1 MTITTNR
8 SGESGIND
16 DSTTQQAS
24 SSINPIMEGNATVR
38 GNLSVEGQTTT
49 KGLKVIDDDHKIAML
64 VTDDGLSFRKACC
77 FTDGAEFNN
86 GKTLIG
92 METTYHSAY
101 VGTETLQ
108 AGQRLVLGDSAAK
121 WDVDTR
127 KIIADTFTMSLA
139 TLNSD
144 TVNMKKGVATLVQT
158 KNLQVTNELIGKKLL
173 ADTIKTNNLF
183 MERIAALNMTVS
195 KALTVKDI
203 IVNGTGKFNTSV
215 TIAGT
220 GVNGAAL
227 TINGGELI
235 ANKGIVSHTRNNR
248 FQCMQIMGSGV
259 GHDTC
264 FKVDKDV
271 DSLFQGNVTIED
283 SKLILDGS
291 TLATDNVLVTPISQL
306 ASDEDTTGV
315 QLTTKQ
321 DWEDYRSDMVQEYED
336 SSETSDGYD
345 PYETVGQA
353 IERNRANYE
362 NAKLTVQKLVNPISY
377 AMENADP
384 NVPKRFAIK
393 NGIYRVD
400 SNGNTLV
407 KNLVSEKGKFSELE
421 AYKFNI
427 NKMNVDKLVTTSVA
441 SNVVDTD
448 NLLKSRGLAEFDGT
462 VNVGANVFVEEGAK
476 VNFANESKV
485 TLQSGATLELKDGA
499 LFKMGSNTS
508 VKMSGDIELD
518 VNKLVFVDS
527 KTGGK
532 WKLVFRQA
540 VGCEGSGTVVEYV
553 NVTEESS
560 TTRAAQTLTDA
571 RELDEKLKKLG
582 M

>member
-1 MTITTNR
+1 MSSDESELLNGENPVIHGSVTI
-8 SGESGIND
+8 
-16 DSTTQQAS
+16 
-24 SSINPIMEGNATVR
+24 EGNLDVQT
-38 GNLSVEGQTTT
+38 QTTT
-49 KGLKVIDDDHKIAML
+49 NGLTVVSNGDSVLHANGTGVSFKKVA
-64 VTDDGLSFRKACC
+64 SF
-77 FTDGAEFNN
+77 FNGAQFNN

-92 METTYHSAY
+92 METTYNSAY
-101 VGTETLQ
+101 VGSETIQ
-108 AGQRLVLGDSAAK
+108 AGERLVLGDSAAK
-121 WDVDTR
+121 WDVDSR
-127 KIIADTFTMSLA
+127 KIIADTFEMSLSKLDA
-139 TLNSD
+139 D
-144 TVNMKKGVATLVQT
+144 HVVMKKGDATLI
-158 KNLQVTNELIGKKLL
+158 KSKDLRVTNELIGQTIF

-183 MERIAALNMTVS
+183 MDKIAALNMTVS
-195 KALTVKDI
+195 KALTTKDI
-203 IVNGTGKFNTSV
+203 IVNGAANIKTSL
-215 TIAGT
+215 TISGI

-235 ANKGIVSHTRNNR
+235 ANKGIVSHTRNNL
-248 FQCMQIMGSGV
+248 FQCMRIMGSGTR
-259 GHDTC
+259 HDTC
-264 FKVDKDV
+264 FVIDKDV
-271 DSLFQGNVTIED
+271 DSLIKGNVTIED
-283 SKLILDGS
+283 SKLILDNS

-321 DWEDYRSDMVQEYED
+321 DWEDYKSEMVEEYED
-336 SSETSDGYD
+336 SSETSEGYD
-345 PYETVGQA
+345 PYKTVTQA

-362 NAKLTVQKLVNPISY
+362 NARLRVQKLVNPISY

-400 SNGNTLV
+400 SNGNALV
-407 KNLVSEKGKFSELE
+407 KNLVAQKGKFSELE

-462 VNVGANVFVEEGAK
+462 VNVGANVFVEDGAK

-540 VGCEGSGTVVEYV
+540 VGKEGTGTVVEYV
-553 NVTEESS
+553 NVTEDSS
-560 TTRAAQTLTDA
+560 TTRAAQTTLDA
-571 RELDEKLKKLG
+571 RELDDKLKKLG
-582 M
+582 L

>member
-1 MTITTNR
+1 MMSSDESELLNGENPVIHGSVTI
-8 SGESGIND
+8 
-16 DSTTQQAS
+16 
-24 SSINPIMEGNATVR
+24 EGNLDVQT
-38 GNLSVEGQTTT
+38 QTTT
-49 KGLKVIDDDHKIAML
+49 NGLTVVSNGDSVLHANGTGVSFKKVA
-64 VTDDGLSFRKACC
+64 SF
-77 FTDGAEFNN
+77 FNGAQFNN

-92 METTYHSAY
+92 METTYNSAY
-101 VGTETLQ
+101 VGSETIQ
-108 AGQRLVLGDSAAK
+108 AGERLVLGDSAAK
-121 WDVDTR
+121 WDVDSR
-127 KIIADTFTMSLA
+127 KIIADTFEMSLSKLDA
-139 TLNSD
+139 D
-144 TVNMKKGVATLVQT
+144 HVVMKKGDATLI
-158 KNLQVTNELIGKKLL
+158 KSKDLRVTNELIGQTIF

-183 MERIAALNMTVS
+183 MDKIAALNMTVS
-195 KALTVKDI
+195 KALTTKDI
-203 IVNGTGKFNTSV
+203 IVNGAANIKTSL
-215 TIAGT
+215 TISGI

-235 ANKGIVSHTRNNR
+235 ANKGIVSHTRNNL
-248 FQCMQIMGSGV
+248 FQCMRIMGSGTR
-259 GHDTC
+259 HDTC
-264 FKVDKDV
+264 FVIDKDV
-271 DSLFQGNVTIED
+271 DSLIKGNVTIED
-283 SKLILDGS
+283 SKLILDNS

-321 DWEDYRSDMVQEYED
+321 DWEDYKSEMVEEYED
-336 SSETSDGYD
+336 SSETSEGYD
-345 PYETVGQA
+345 PYKTVTQA

-362 NAKLTVQKLVNPISY
+362 NARLRVQKLVNPISY

-400 SNGNTLV
+400 SNGNALV
-407 KNLVSEKGKFSELE
+407 KNLVAQKGKFSELE

-462 VNVGANVFVEEGAK
+462 VNVGANVFVEDGAK

-540 VGCEGSGTVVEYV
+540 VGKEGTGTVVEYV
-553 NVTEESS
+553 NVTEDSS
-560 TTRAAQTLTDA
+560 TTRAAQTTLDA
-571 RELDEKLKKLG
+571 RELDDKLKKLG
-582 M
+582 L

>member
-49 KGLKVIDDDHKIAML
+49 KGLKVIDDDQKIAML

-144 TVNMKKGVATLVQT
+144 NVNMKKGVATLVQT

-173 ADTIKTNNLF
+173 ANTIKTNNLF

-336 SSETSDGYD
+336 SSETSEGYD

-362 NAKLTVQKLVNPISY
+362 NARLTVQKLVNPISY

>member
-1 MTITTNR
+1 MSSDESELLNGENPVIHGSVTI
-8 SGESGIND
+8 
-16 DSTTQQAS
+16 
-24 SSINPIMEGNATVR
+24 EGNLDVQT
-38 GNLSVEGQTTT
+38 QTTT
-49 KGLKVIDDDHKIAML
+49 NGLTVVSNGDSVLHANGTGVSFKKVA
-64 VTDDGLSFRKACC
+64 SF
-77 FTDGAEFNN
+77 FNGAQFNN

-92 METTYHSAY
+92 METTYNSAY
-101 VGTETLQ
+101 VGSETIQ
-108 AGQRLVLGDSAAK
+108 AGERLVLGDSAAK
-121 WDVDTR
+121 WDVDSR
-127 KIIADTFTMSLA
+127 KIIADTFEMSLSK
-139 TLNSD
+139 LVSD
-144 TVNMKKGVATLVQT
+144 NVTMKKGDATLI
-158 KNLQVTNELIGKKLL
+158 KSKDLRVTNELIGQTIF

-183 MERIAALNMTVS
+183 MDKIAALNMTVS
-195 KALTVKDI
+195 KALTTKDI
-203 IVNGTGKFNTSV
+203 IVNGAANVKTSL
-215 TIAGT
+215 TISGI

-235 ANKGIVSHTRNNR
+235 ANKGIVSHTRNNL
-248 FQCMQIMGSGV
+248 FQCMRIMGSGTR
-259 GHDTC
+259 HDTC
-264 FKVDKDV
+264 FVIDKDV
-271 DSLFQGNVTIED
+271 DSLIKGNVTIED
-283 SKLILDGS
+283 SKLILDNS

-321 DWEDYRSDMVQEYED
+321 DWEDYKSEMVEEYED
-336 SSETSDGYD
+336 SSETSEGYD
-345 PYETVGQA
+345 PYETVTQA

-362 NAKLTVQKLVNPISY
+362 NARLTVQKLVNPISY

-400 SNGNTLV
+400 SNGNALV
-407 KNLVSEKGKFSELE
+407 KNLVAQKGKFSELE

-462 VNVGANVFVEEGAK
+462 VNVGANVFVEDGAK

-540 VGCEGSGTVVEYV
+540 VGKEGTGTVVEYV
-553 NVTEESS
+553 NVTEDSS
-560 TTRAAQTLTDA
+560 TTRAVQTTLDA
-571 RELDEKLKKLG
+571 RELDDKLKKLG
-582 M
+582 L

>member
-1 MTITTNR
+1 MTNHFQTYTREDTMTTR
-8 SGESGIND
+8 SDQSQLLDGD
-16 DSTTQQAS
+16 
-24 SSINPIMEGNATVR
+24 NPIIHGSLTVEGNLDVY
-38 GNLSVEGQTTT
+38 NQTTT
-49 KGLKVIDDDHKIAML
+49 NQLSVVSNGESVLHANQTGV
-64 VTDDGLSFRKACC
+64 SFRKVAS
-77 FTDGAEFNN
+77 FFKGAEFNN
-86 GKTLIG
+86 GKTIIG
-92 METTYHSAY
+92 METTYNSAY

-121 WDVDTR
+121 WDVDSR
-127 KIIADTFTMSLA
+127 KIIADTFEMSLSK
-139 TLNSD
+139 LVSD
-144 TVNMKKGVATLVQT
+144 NVNMKKGDATLI
-158 KNLQVTNELIGKKLL
+158 KSKDLRVTNELIGQTIF

-183 MERIAALNMTVS
+183 MDKIAALNMTVS

-203 IVNGTGKFNTSV
+203 IVNGAAKVQTSL
-215 TIAGT
+215 TISGI

-227 TINGGELI
+227 TVNGGELV
-235 ANKGIVSHTRNNR
+235 ANKGIVSHTRNNL
-248 FQCMQIMGSGV
+248 FQCMRILGSGRT
-259 GHDTC
+259 HDTC
-264 FKVDKDV
+264 FVIDKDV
-271 DSLFQGNVTIED
+271 DSLIKGNVVIED
-283 SKLILDGS
+283 SKLVLDNS

-306 ASDEDTTGV
+306 SGDGDTVGV

-321 DWEDYRSDMVQEYED
+321 DWDEYKSEMVQEYED
-336 SSETSDGYD
+336 SSETSEGYD
-345 PYETVGQA
+345 PYETVTQA
-353 IERNRANYE
+353 IERNRTNYE
-362 NAKLTVQKLVNPISY
+362 AARLTVQKLVNPISY
-377 AMENADP
+377 VMENSDP

-400 SNGNTLV
+400 SNGNALV

-427 NKMNVDKLVTTSVA
+427 NKLNVDKLVTTSVA

-476 VNFANESKV
+476 VNFANDSKV

-499 LFKMGSNTS
+499 LFKMGNNTS

-532 WKLVFRQA
+532 WKLVFRPA
-540 VGCEGSGTVVEYV
+540 VGREGTGTVVEYV

-560 TTRAAQTLTDA
+560 TSRATQTAMDA
-571 RELDEKLKKLG
+571 RELDDKLKKLG
-582 M
+582 L

>member
-1 MTITTNR
+1 MISSDESELLDGNNPVIHGSVTIEGNLDVQTQTTTNALSVVS
-8 SGESGIND
+8 SGESVFHAN
-16 DSTTQQAS
+16 
-24 SSINPIMEGNATVR
+24 
-38 GNLSVEGQTTT
+38 QT
-49 KGLKVIDDDHKIAML
+49 GV
-64 VTDDGLSFRKACC
+64 SFRKVAS
-77 FTDGAEFNN
+77 FFKGAQFNG

-92 METTYHSAY
+92 METTYNSGY
-101 VGTETLQ
+101 VGSETIQ

-121 WDVDTR
+121 WDVDSR
-127 KIIADTFTMSLA
+127 KIIADTFEMSLSK
-139 TLNSD
+139 LVSD
-144 TVNMKKGVATLVQT
+144 NVNMKKGEATLI
-158 KNLQVTNELIGKKLL
+158 KSKDLQVTNELIGQMIY

-183 MERIAALNMTVS
+183 MEKIATLNMTVT
-195 KALTVKDI
+195 KALTTKDI
-203 IVNGTGKFNTSV
+203 IVNGAGNFKTSL
-215 TIAGT
+215 TISGI

-227 TINGGELI
+227 TVNGGEI
-235 ANKGIVSHTRNNR
+235 VANKGIVSHTRNNL
-248 FQCMQIMGSGV
+248 FQCMRILGSGTS
-259 GHDTC
+259 HDTC
-264 FKVDKDV
+264 FVIDKDV
-271 DSLFQGNVTIED
+271 DSLIKGNVVIED
-283 SKLILDGS
+283 SKLVLDNS
-291 TLATDNVLVTPISQL
+291 TLATDNILVTPISQL
-306 ASDEDTTGV
+306 AGDGDTVGV

-321 DWEDYRSDMVQEYED
+321 DWEDYKSEMVQEYED
-336 SSETSDGYD
+336 SSETSEGYD
-345 PYETVGQA
+345 PYATVTQA
-353 IERNRANYE
+353 IERNRTNYE
-362 NAKLTVQKLVNPISY
+362 AARLMVQKLVNPISH
-377 AMENADP
+377 AMENSDP

-400 SNGNTLV
+400 SNGNALV

-476 VNFANESKV
+476 VNFANDSKV
-485 TLQSGATLELKDGA
+485 TIQSGATLELKDGA
-499 LFKMGSNTS
+499 LFKMGNNTS

-540 VGCEGSGTVVEYV
+540 AGKEGTGTVVEYV

-560 TTRAAQTLTDA
+560 TSRAAQTAMDA
-571 RELDEKLKKLG
+571 RELDDKLKKLG
-582 M
+582 L